1 MKHGKHYRE
10 EKKTVLT
17 FLEKLFGRHAEIV
30 MRYRAHIAPARTHI
44 HEEKGPSVPSCRR
57 RVW

>member
-10 EKKTVLT
+10 EKTTVLT
-17 FLEKLFGRHAEIV
+17 LLEKLFGRHAEIV
-30 MRYRAHIAPARTHI
+30 MRYRAHITPARTHI

>member
-17 FLEKLFGRHAEIV
+17 LLEKLFGRHAEIV
-30 MRYRAHIAPARTHI
+30 MRDRVIYAVSYTHI

>member
-17 FLEKLFGRHAEIV
+17 LLEKLFGRHAEIDL
-30 MRYRAHIAPARTHI
+30 RTAR
-44 HEEKGPSVPSCRR
+44 
-57 RVW
+57 